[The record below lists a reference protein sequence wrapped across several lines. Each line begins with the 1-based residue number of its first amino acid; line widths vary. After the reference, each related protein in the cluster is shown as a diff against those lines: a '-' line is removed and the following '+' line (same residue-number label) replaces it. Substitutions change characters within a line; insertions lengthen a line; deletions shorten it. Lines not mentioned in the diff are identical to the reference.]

1 MSDDTQAARDTEAR
15 LALADR
21 MDEEA
26 AEIDDPMCSYLD
38 AVALLR
44 EGAAA
49 LRSIPAPAAPV
60 VWTDMQ
66 VLIAAYTYGDLLDC
80 EVHLPA
86 MRAAL
91 EAASREVGDE

>member
-1 MSDDTQAARDTEAR
+1 MSDDTRAARDTEAR

-49 LRSIPAPAAPV
+49 LRSIPAA
-60 VWTDMQ
+60 
-66 VLIAAYTYGDLLDC
+66 
-80 EVHLPA
+80 
-86 MRAAL
+86 AAL
-91 EAASREVGDE
+91 LREAGWKVSEPGCCGGVCSGCNNTGARLD

>member
-49 LRSIPAPAAPV
+49 LRSIPARAAPV
-60 VWTDMQ
+60 VWTDAQ
-66 VLIAAYTYGDLLDC
+66 VDAASRSFIDSGIYVDRNTI
-80 EVHLPA
+80 
-86 MRAAL
+86 RAAL
-91 EAASREVGDE
+91 EAASREGE